1 MKYTG
6 NNAFH
11 AEFSTE
17 TQLLSSDLATLL
29 GVGVGMT
36 LFCGLTCL
44 ILRLFARARFGPR
57 HHHYANAHLAPPITL
72 STDHGKF
79 PIFLLH
85 TTAAETT
92 TEFNILTL
100 LGHSKVTGSPRTHV
114 YSSRSF

>member
-1 MKYTG
+1 MLFV
-6 NNAFH
+6 A
-11 AEFSTE
+11 E

-72 STDHGKF
+72 STDHGKSQ
-79 PIFLLH
+79 PLD
-85 TTAAETT
+85 
-92 TEFNILTL
+92 
-100 LGHSKVTGSPRTHV
+100 S
-114 YSSRSF
+114 